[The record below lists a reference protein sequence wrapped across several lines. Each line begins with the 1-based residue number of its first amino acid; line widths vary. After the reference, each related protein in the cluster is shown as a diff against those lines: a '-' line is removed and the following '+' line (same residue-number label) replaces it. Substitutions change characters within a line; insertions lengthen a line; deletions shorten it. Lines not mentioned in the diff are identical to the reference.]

1 MELKDL
7 DLDLD
12 TRLLKRERLL
22 DGLRMAFQIL
32 GVADPVLPNTSGSKR
47 KFEKAAFQAR
57 ENLRRLAA
65 LISIQHHLEVMHLE
79 FEHDDLGHTSPHTQ
93 LNTVMFCVRL
103 QADNSST
110 PPMQLGFVSY
120 GRLDSVSDSQAGMTC
135 KSMT

>member
-22 DGLRMAFQIL
+22 DGLRMAFQRL

-65 LISIQHHLEVMHLE
+65 LTSIQRHLEVMHLE
-79 FEHDDLGHTSPHTQ
+79 FDMMTWATHRHTHTVEHGDVLCAATGCAIRIRV
-93 LNTVMFCVRL
+93 LW
-103 QADNSST
+103 
-110 PPMQLGFVSY
+110 
-120 GRLDSVSDSQAGMTC
+120 QAGFSFRFSSRNDM
-135 KSMT
+135 